1 MSCDQIRRMFSLY
14 WDGTLTGAQMQSV
27 SGHLK
32 GCGDCRTEYALLE
45 GTQRL
50 VASAGRVQAPSDL
63 AARLNLAIRLEKSR
77 LAQPLFQGWMVRL
90 ENSINAFMLPA
101 TAGLVS
107 AVVFFAVL
115 ITILFTPARL
125 DTNDVPISVYTPP
138 QLTGTPADGIGPWS
152 PDAPVL
158 VETLVDANGR
168 VQDYRILDG
177 PEGDRESLTR
187 ELNRILIFTTF
198 RPATSF
204 GKPAPGR
211 AVISFSNISV
221 KG

>member
-1 MSCDQIRRMFSLY
+1 MNCDHIRRMFSPY
-14 WDGTLTGAQMQSV
+14 WDRTLTGAQMQSMSV
-27 SGHLK
+27 HLT
-32 GCGDCRTEYALLE
+32 GCDDCRMEYALFE
-45 GTQRL
+45 GAQRL
-50 VASAGRVQAPSDL
+50 VASTGRVQAPPDL
-63 AARLNLAIRLEKSR
+63 AARLNLAIQVEKARRS
-77 LAQPLFQGWMVRL
+77 QPFFRNWMVRL
-90 ENSINAFMLPA
+90 ENGMNAFMLPA
-101 TAGLVS
+101 TAGFVS
-107 AVVFFAVL
+107 AVVFFAFL

-125 DTNDVPISVYTPP
+125 DANDVPIAVYTPP

-177 PEGDRESLTR
+177 PEDDRAALKR
-187 ELNRILIFTTF
+187 ELDRILIFTTF

>member
-1 MSCDQIRRMFSLY
+1 MSCDHVRRMFSPY
-14 WDGTLTGAQMQSV
+14 WDRTLTGAQMQSL
-27 SGHLK
+27 SAHLT
-32 GCGDCRTEYALLE
+32 GCGACRMEYVLFE

-50 VASAGRVQAPSDL
+50 VASAGRVQAPADL
-63 AARLNLAIRLEKSR
+63 AARLNVAIKLEKEHRS
-77 LAQPLFQGWMVRL
+77 QPWFGAWLVRM
-90 ENSINAFMLPA
+90 ENGINAFMLPA

-107 AVVFFAVL
+107 AVVFFAFL

-125 DTNDVPISVYTPP
+125 DANDVPIAVYTPP

-177 PEGDRESLTR
+177 PEDDRAALKR
-187 ELNRILIFTTF
+187 ELDRILIFTTF

-204 GKPAPGR
+204 GKPSVGR

>member
-1 MSCDQIRRMFSLY
+1 MNCDHIRRMFSPY
-14 WDGTLTGAQMQSV
+14 WDGRLTGAQMQSV
-27 SGHLK
+27 SAHLA
-32 GCGDCRTEYALLE
+32 GCGDCRMEYELFE

-50 VASAGRVQAPSDL
+50 VASAGRVQAPPEL
-63 AARLNLAIRLEKSR
+63 AARLNLAIKLEKSR
-77 LAQPLFQGWMVRL
+77 RAQPLFQGWLVRF
-90 ENSINAFMLPA
+90 ENGLNAFMLPA
-101 TAGLVS
+101 TAGVVS
-107 AVVFFAVL
+107 AVVFFAFL

-125 DTNDVPISVYTPP
+125 DANDVPITVYTPP
-138 QLTGTPADGIGPWS
+138 QLTGTPAEGIGPWS

-177 PEGDRESLTR
+177 PEDDRAALKR
-187 ELNRILIFTTF
+187 ELDRILIFTTF

-204 GKPAPGR
+204 GKPSAGR